1 MTQSLIEWTDRS
13 DWSPVRG
20 CSRVTEAC
28 RNCYAEKI
36 SGRFCAAGQPFE
48 GFATKKDGQARW
60 TGKVELQTNR
70 LTLPLK
76 WRKAAKIFV
85 NSASD
90 IFHESLPDSDID
102 KIFAVMAL
110 CPQHT
115 FQVLTKRPKRMRD
128 YCNRVAQGND
138 HIDAAVWRLT
148 CPYPYG
154 GYNTAFLKG
163 SLGEA
168 ARKAVKSMVGSPGH
182 PDYWMPNVWLGV
194 SVHDQANAD
203 EFVPMLLATPAAK
216 RFVSY
221 EPALGPVDWTNINDK
236 TGGSIESLI
245 GFAWDSCTHIAKID
259 QIIFGGES
267 GPNAR
272 PPHPDWARNTQRQCA
287 AAGTAFYMKQWGE
300 WAEVSLVDK
309 SQEIFDQYDA
319 LNYEKMHRFPDGT
332 AMARV
337 GKKRAGRLLDGT
349 EYSEIPQ

>member
-1 MTQSLIEWTDRS
+1 MTQSAIEWTDRS
-13 DWSPVRG
+13 DWNPVRG
-20 CSRVTEAC
+20 CTRVTEGC
-28 RNCYAEKI
+28 RNCYAESI
-36 SGRFCAAGQPFE
+36 AARFCGAGQPFE
-48 GFATKKDGQARW
+48 GFATKKGGEARW

-76 WRKAAKIFV
+76 WRKSAKIFA

-90 IFHESLPDSDID
+90 IFHESLPDSDIH

-115 FQVLTKRPKRMRD
+115 FQILTKRPERMAQ
-128 YCNRVAQGND
+128 YCNSRRHMGDSGICDAINQIPNHLGNR
-138 HIDAAVWRLT
+138 HGAL
-148 CPYPYG
+148 
-154 GYNTAFLKG
+154 
-163 SLGEA
+163 E
-168 ARKAVKSMVGSPGH
+168 
-182 PDYWMPNVWLGV
+182 MPLRNVWLGV
-194 SVHDQANAD
+194 SVHDQSSAD
-203 EFVPMLLATPAAK
+203 ECVPLLLATPAAK

-221 EPALGPVDWTNINDK
+221 EPALGPVD
-236 TGGSIESLI
+236 
-245 GFAWDSCTHIAKID
+245 FAKIQARGGD
-259 QIIFGGES
+259 YKFNAFEGQGHDGARLNQVIFGGES

-272 PPHPDWARNTQRQCA
+272 PAHPDWARNTQRQCA